1 MVDKYVLGTNK
12 EQRDNT
18 SPKYRNI
25 RFYGKTKVM
34 SSLNYIPHIRKAT
47 TQEGGGGLT
56 YGIIQFGLKTD
67 LAIDKMIRTFSA
79 LFLFKKF

>member
-47 TQEGGGGLT
+47 THEGGGVNLWYHTVRTQDGL
-56 YGIIQFGLKTD
+56 
-67 LAIDKMIRTFSA
+67 SH
-79 LFLFKKF
+79 